1 MKEAATMNTTTYQV
15 TIKVDGT
22 YPDDPY
28 FEGRTG
34 NAYPDFTLEVQADTD
49 HTGYAMHPATTPAMA
64 LYPYPLSGEV
74 VEYEITEVK

>member
-1 MKEAATMNTTTYQV
+1 MSSTTYRV

-34 NAYPDFTLEVQADTD
+34 NAYPDFTCEVEAATD
-49 HTGYAMHPATTPAMA
+49 PTGYAMHPATTPAMA
-64 LYPYPLSGEV
+64 LYPYEIRGELV
-74 VEYEITEVK
+74 KYEITEAK